1 MTQEYY
7 LRDEGDILVISKPGF
22 KIILKLRAIA
32 SRLPVNDVKK
42 CNKCIRT
49 MFMPYIYLKYLHDLM
64 DVLEAE
70 VITNPSRYYKIKPII
85 RKEIE
90 KYE

>member
-1 MTQEYY
+1 MTQEFYMK
-7 LRDEGDILVISKPGF
+7 DEDDILRISRDNF
-22 KIILKLRAIA
+22 KITLKLKGIA
-32 SRLPVNDVKK
+32 SRLSVNDVKK

-49 MFMPYIYLKYLHDLM
+49 TFTSYIYLKYLYDLL

-70 VITNPSRYYKIKPII
+70 VITNPSRYYKLKPVI

-90 KYE
+90 KV

>member
-1 MTQEYY
+1 MTQEFYMKDEDDV
-7 LRDEGDILVISKPGF
+7 LRISRDSF
-22 KIILKLRAIA
+22 KITLKLKGIA
-32 SRLPVNDVKK
+32 SRLSVNDVKK

-49 MFMPYIYLKYLHDLM
+49 MFTPYIYLKYLHDLL

-70 VITNPSRYYKIKPII
+70 VITNTSRYYKLKPVI
-85 RKEIE
+85 RKEID

>member
-1 MTQEYY
+1 MTREFYMK
-7 LRDEGDILVISKPGF
+7 DEDDILRISRDSF
-22 KIILKLRAIA
+22 KITLKLKGIA

-49 MFMPYIYLKYLHDLM
+49 MFTPYIYLKYLHDLL
-64 DVLEAE
+64 DVLEVE
-70 VITNPSRYYKIKPII
+70 VITNPSRYYKIKPVL